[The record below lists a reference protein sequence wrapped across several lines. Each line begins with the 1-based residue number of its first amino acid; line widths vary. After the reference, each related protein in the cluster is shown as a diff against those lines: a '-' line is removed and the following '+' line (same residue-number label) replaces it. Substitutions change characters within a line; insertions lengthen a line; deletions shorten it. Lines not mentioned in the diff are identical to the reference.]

1 MNLWR
6 STENTNIKQV
16 KKEVQEKYIESI
28 YLIFFKYNFKAVLYF
43 SHIIYLS
50 LQLFFI

>member
-1 MNLWR
+1 MWR
-6 STENTNIKQV
+6 STANTNIKQV

-28 YLIFFKYNFKAVLYF
+28 YLIFLKYNFKRLF
-43 SHIIYLS
+43 CIIYLS